1 MLLAPAV
8 ISCGGDDEGS
18 LDTWCSVNEQIY
30 AVGDLDAEL
39 TSGDPDELRESF
51 AEMRA
56 LLDQAAKAA
65 PPDVLADSNTV
76 ADAADRLH
84 HVLDGV
90 GYDMSAVEGDAIV
103 DVAAIAAEREAAVER
118 IEAYNARECGL
129 EPPPGD
135 DDEVAAGT
143 DDTGDS
149 GSGATGDVTAEADSA
164 WCTAAQEMVDLS
176 DAMDEVDYTDPA
188 AVEQAV
194 TDFVV
199 AFEAIAPMAP
209 AEIADAVAT
218 NLRGAQVLRDA
229 LAEADYDFLVA
240 DLSAIGELEAETDE
254 ARDQIEAYNEAVCGI
269 DPDTDDEDETDSDF
283 DPMEGSVRDQVIAE
297 LVRTG
302 FTEEEAACFFD
313 HIDFTDP
320 DGAEDTGAIMEMLD
334 ECDIDMSRLMEIGE
348 AMNP

>member
-1 MLLAPAV
+1 MLLAPV
-8 ISCGGDDEGS
+8 LISCGGDDEGS
-18 LDTWCSVNEQIY
+18 LDAWCTVNEQIY
-30 AVGDLDAEL
+30 AAGDLDAEL
-39 TSGDPDELRESF
+39 ASGDPDELRGSF
-51 AEMRA
+51 AEMRT
-56 LLDQAAKAA
+56 LLDEAAKAA
-65 PPDVLADSNTV
+65 PSDVLADANAV

-103 DVAAIAAEREAAVER
+103 DVAEIAADREAAVER

-129 EPPPGD
+129 EPPPRD

-143 DDTGDS
+143 DDS
-149 GSGATGDVTAEADSA
+149 GGGATVDGAADAGSA
-164 WCTAAQEMVDLS
+164 WCVAAEEMVGLS

-188 AVEQAV
+188 AVERAV

-269 DPDTDDEDETDSDF
+269 DPDTDDEDDETESDF

-320 DGAEDTGAIMEMLD
+320 DGADDTGAIMEMLE
-334 ECDIDMSRLMEIGE
+334 ECDIDISRLMEIGE